1 MKTKTAWLTL
11 VVGLIPMLTGTAV
24 TQDSVN
30 AGSPP
35 RQGAR
40 TPSWAKRATVS
51 GRVSSD
57 GNALVDRKGNIW
69 TLTNPEV
76 LRDYAGQHVSVKGQG
91 NADTKTIRVLSIRP
105 TRELMTYSAKWDDS
119 AFRR

>member
-11 VVGLIPMLTGTAV
+11 VVGLVPMLTGTAV
-24 TQDSVN
+24 TQDSLN

-40 TPSWAKRATVS
+40 TPSLAKRAAVS
-51 GRVSSD
+51 GRVNSN
-57 GNALVDRKGNIW
+57 GNALVDRNGNIW

-76 LRDYAGQHVSVKGQG
+76 LKDYAGQLVSVKGQG
-91 NADTKTIRVLSIRP
+91 NADAKRIRVLSIRP
-105 TRELMTYSAKWDDS
+105 NRETMTYSAKWDDS